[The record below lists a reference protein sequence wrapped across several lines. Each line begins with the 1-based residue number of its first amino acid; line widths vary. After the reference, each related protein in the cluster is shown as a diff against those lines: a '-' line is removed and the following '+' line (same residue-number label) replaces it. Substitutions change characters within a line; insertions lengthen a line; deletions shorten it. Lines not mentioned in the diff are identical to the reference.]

1 MKAKGIGKKILSRII
16 VLLRD
21 KVIVAIEAI
30 NFFKTREHRDSTKA
44 LSRLGECFYYLY
56 KTVCSDNENEQLD
69 YLDGAFESVEKAA
82 LESYRSQLDEH
93 VKRIALKRNLLKFI
107 GYILLLRKIT
117 LSEIDKS
124 IAVANDY
131 KGKAENN
138 HRSLQD
144 RVDDYKKAC
153 DILERLEGKIPNTGD
168 YLERVFQFF
177 LMLLGIF
184 IGMAIKKIIGK

>member
-1 MKAKGIGKKILSRII
+1 MKAKGIGKKVLSRVI

-21 KVIVAIEAI
+21 KVIIAIEAI
-30 NFFKTREHRDSTKA
+30 NFYKTHEHRDSTKA
-44 LSRLGECFYYLY
+44 LARLGECFYHLY
-56 KTVCSDNENEQLD
+56 KTVCSGNEKEQLD
-69 YLDGAFESVEKAA
+69 YLEGAFESVEMAV
-82 LESYRSQLDEH
+82 LESYRCQLDEI

-117 LSEIDKS
+117 LSEISKS
-124 IAVANDY
+124 ISAANDY

-153 DILERLEGKIPNTGD
+153 DILEKLEDKIPNTAD
-168 YLERVFQFF
+168 YLERIFQFL
-177 LMLLGIF
+177 LMLLGIL
-184 IGMAIKKIIGK
+184 IGMAIKN